1 MKKLALAAIITAVL
15 APAAAFAADGGTA
28 CYDLYQPVCAAQQVE
43 CFAAPCYPVYKTYS
57 NSCFAGLE
65 NATILHEGECT
76 AAETGP
82 IKPAPTYTPPPG
94 CVAWFDG
101 CNSCGKAGTGAV
113 CTQMACTGTPKAG
126 YCTAYATTTTTVH
139 TSTTTTGTSTS
150 TTATSSAATTT
161 PAAPQAHSFLYRFWH
176 AIISWFT
183 H

>member
-28 CYDLYQPVCAAQQVE
+28 CYDLYQPVCTAQQVE

-82 IKPAPTYTPPPG
+82 IKPATTTPP
-94 CVAWFDG
+94 
-101 CNSCGKAGTGAV
+101 
-113 CTQMACTGTPKAG
+113 
-126 YCTAYATTTTTVH
+126 VH
-139 TSTTTTGTSTS
+139 VGSTTPVTSTS
-150 TTATSSAATTT
+150 TATSSAATTT

-176 AIISWFT
+176 VIISWFT